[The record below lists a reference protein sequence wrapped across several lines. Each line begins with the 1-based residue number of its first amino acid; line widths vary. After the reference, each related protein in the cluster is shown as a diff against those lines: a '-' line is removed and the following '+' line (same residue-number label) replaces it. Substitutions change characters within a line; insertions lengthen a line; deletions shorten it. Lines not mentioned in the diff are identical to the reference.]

1 MLHQSARVPRS
12 KAFLLPLTNT
22 IRMKRRTAIIL
33 LLVFATNVARAR
45 DEAAGYFDH
54 TTVDPVKLL
63 PGPPSAD
70 SQEARDELAL
80 MLVIQEKRT
89 KADVARCQSDV
100 KLKVDSFQG
109 VFGPWFT
116 EKNLPRLAKL
126 FAALEKGSKR
136 FSDAGKNQFRRSRP
150 EHEDSRIHVPIDD
163 ETTFAY
169 PSGHATRGMLY
180 ALVLAELAPEHRQA
194 LLDRGREI
202 GWDRVVAGLH
212 HPSDIMA
219 GRVLGQA
226 LAQSLL
232 ADPRFQPELAELK
245 AEFQAAEIS
254 AQPKSAQPTT
264 SR

>member
-1 MLHQSARVPRS
+1 MKLRPIV
-12 KAFLLPLTNT
+12 FL
-22 IRMKRRTAIIL
+22 L
-33 LLVFATNVARAR
+33 LLVAVRVAPAR
-45 DEAAGYFDH
+45 DEAGGYFDH

-63 PGPPSAD
+63 PGPPAAD

-80 MLVIQEKRT
+80 MLLIQEKRT
-89 KADVARCQSDV
+89 KADVARCQSEV

-109 VFGPWFT
+109 VFGQWFT
-116 EKNLPRLAKL
+116 AKNLPRLAKL
-126 FAALEKGSKR
+126 FSALAKDSKR
-136 FSDAGKNQFRRSRP
+136 VSDAGKNQFRRSRP

-180 ALVLAELAPEHRQA
+180 ALVLAELAPDHRQA
-194 LLDRGREI
+194 LLDCGREI

-226 LAQSLL
+226 LAESLL

-245 AEFQAAEIS
+245 AEFDA
-254 AQPKSAQPTT
+254 AQPKIAQPAT
-264 SR
+264 R

>member
-1 MLHQSARVPRS
+1 MKLRLGVFVLLFFAARLS
-12 KAFLLPLTNT
+12 
-22 IRMKRRTAIIL
+22 I
-33 LLVFATNVARAR
+33 AR
-45 DEAAGYFDH
+45 DEAAGYFAH

-70 SQEARDELAL
+70 SQEAREELAQML
-80 MLVIQEKRT
+80 MIQEKRT
-89 KADVARCQSDV
+89 KADVARCQSEV
-100 KLKVDSFQG
+100 KLKVDSFQS

-126 FAALEKGSKR
+126 FAALEKDSKR
-136 FSDAGKNQFRRSRP
+136 VSDAGKNEFRRPRP
-150 EHEDSRIHVPIDD
+150 EHEDSRIHVPIAD

-180 ALVLAELAPEHRQA
+180 ALVLAELAPDRRQA

-212 HPSDIMA
+212 HPSDIIA

-232 ADPRFQPELAELK
+232 ADPQFQPELAELK
-245 AEFQAAEIS
+245 AEFHAAQVTDRPKT
-254 AQPKSAQPTT
+254 AQPAA
-264 SR
+264 R

>member
-1 MLHQSARVPRS
+1 MKLRSVTFFLVVLSAQ
-12 KAFLLPLTNT
+12 
-22 IRMKRRTAIIL
+22 
-33 LLVFATNVARAR
+33 FALAR
-45 DEAAGYFDH
+45 DQATGYFDH
-54 TTVDPVKLL
+54 TSVDPVKLL

-70 SQEARDELAL
+70 SQEAREELDL
-80 MLVIQEKRT
+80 MLLIQDKRT
-89 KADVARCQSDV
+89 KADVARCQSEV
-100 KLKVDSFQG
+100 HLKVDSFQS

-116 EKNLPRLAKL
+116 GQNLPRLAKL
-126 FAALEKGSKR
+126 FADLERDSKR
-136 FSDAGKNQFRRSRP
+136 VSDVGKNAFRRPRP

-180 ALVLAELAPEHRQA
+180 ALVLSEFAPDQRQA

-245 AEFQAAEIS
+245 AEFHAAQAA
-254 AQPKSAQPTT
+254 AQPKAAQPAG
-264 SR
+264 R